1 MLNYFVCALVSIS
14 SSSLRQIYQPGFCT
28 IACFRTYLDFVK
40 TCIGQVF
47 KLHVGEGDGDFVTHG
62 ARDIPITQQIIRIR
76 VGESRG
82 GNDAGGIC
90 QNPSTRG

>member
-1 MLNYFVCALVSIS
+1 M
-14 SSSLRQIYQPGFCT
+14 
-28 IACFRTYLDFVK
+28 IACSRTYLDFVK

-47 KLHVGEGDGDFVTHG
+47 KLHVSEGDGDFLTHG